1 MWWSPGLTSIII
13 FKKCSKK
20 PSSGGQECYIQKT
33 HQELAYLANGYVCLH
48 DNMFAWMM
56 ISYSLLVVRQGDASL
71 KLNQGCLLVD
81 LFYLNFVDNER
92 TYIYVCLHDDMFVY
106 MMILYS
112 LLVVRQG
119 DASLKLNQGC
129 LLVDLFYLNFVDNE
143 RTDIYVC
150 LYDDMSICMMI
161 CLFA

>member
-1 MWWSPGLTSIII
+1 
-13 FKKCSKK
+13 
-20 PSSGGQECYIQKT
+20 
-33 HQELAYLANGYVCLH
+33 
-48 DNMFAWMM
+48 M

-92 TYIYVCLHDDMFVY
+92 TYIYVCLHDDMFAY
-106 MMILYS
+106 MMISYS

-129 LLVDLFYLNFVDNE
+129 LLVDLFYLNFVDDE
-143 RTDIYVC
+143 RTGIYVC